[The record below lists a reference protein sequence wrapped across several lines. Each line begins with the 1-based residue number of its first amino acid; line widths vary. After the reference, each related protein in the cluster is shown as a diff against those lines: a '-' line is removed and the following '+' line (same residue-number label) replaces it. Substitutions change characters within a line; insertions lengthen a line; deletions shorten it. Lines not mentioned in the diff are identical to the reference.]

1 MRTILSAVLV
11 SIFALSAPAFASVKQ
26 NAADGA
32 KPVTTDAKPVA
43 AKSSAPATTDVKP
56 RARKVKK
63 PRTTASTSTSATK
76 PVDNKSTVEAPVA
89 K

>member
-26 NAADGA
+26 NTAEGA
-32 KPVTTDAKPVA
+32 NPVATDAKPVA
-43 AKSSAPATTDVKP
+43 AKSSAPATDVKP
-56 RARKVKK
+56 RGRKVKK
-63 PRTTASTSTSATK
+63 PRTAASRSTSATK
-76 PVDNKSTVEAPVA
+76 PVDSKSSAEAPVA